1 MSSAATQKRLQSTQR
16 REERE
21 ARKRQKEL
29 EQLLK
34 EQAKL
39 SMQERARME
48 VEAHENLIEVLL
60 SVHRESSAPFDWM
73 ALMAALP
80 AHKAAGQDTEAYEKE
95 CAEWETMRSLSKR
108 VLGGDSQAYGEAL
121 SKLSSFGELST
132 LGSFIS
138 FRVEHAK
145 LIECE
150 LHVSGKNVIPTEV
163 KSLNSA
169 GKVVV
174 KTMPK
179 GRFHDLYQDYV
190 CGCVLRVAREVFAL
204 LPVDVVIV
212 TTMVPVVQASTG
224 LEATIPV
231 LSAAIPRELIDKL
244 DFSRLDPSDSMEN
257 FIHRG
262 DVMASRKSGEFTAI
276 VPLTAKDIPETGQP
290 CLSFEKMLNQV
301 REMRTT
307 LAKRLQTAPADDKST
322 QPI

>member
-1 MSSAATQKRLQSTQR
+1 MSSAATQKNIQSTQR

-39 SMQERARME
+39 SLQDRARME

-60 SVHRESSAPFDWM
+60 SVHRESSRHFDWM

-80 AHKAAGQDTEAYEKE
+80 VHKAMGQDEEAYLQEY
-95 CAEWETMRSLSKR
+95 AEWESMRSLSRR
-108 VLGGDSQAYGEAL
+108 VLAGDSQAYADAL
-121 SKLSSFGELST
+121 SKLSAFGELST

-150 LHVSGKNVIPTEV
+150 LHVCGKNVIPAEV
-163 KSLNSA
+163 KSLSSA
-169 GKVVV
+169 GKVIT
-174 KTMPK
+174 KAMPK

-212 TTMVPVVQASTG
+212 TTQVPVVQASTG
-224 LEATIPV
+224 QEANIPV
-231 LSAAIPRELIDKL
+231 LSAAIPREVVDKL
-244 DFSRLDPSDSMEN
+244 DFSRLDPSDSMES
-257 FIHRG
+257 FVHRG

-276 VPLTAKDIPETGQP
+276 VPLAAKDIAAADQSRS
-290 CLSFEKMLNQV
+290 SFEKALHQV
-301 REMRTT
+301 REMRTILARQLKTT
-307 LAKRLQTAPADDKST
+307 LAEDKST

>member
-1 MSSAATQKRLQSTQR
+1 MSWAATQKRIHATQR

-21 ARKRQKEL
+21 VRKRQKEL

-39 SMQERARME
+39 SLQERARME

-60 SVHRESSAPFDWM
+60 SVHRESSPHFDWM
-73 ALMAALP
+73 SLVASIP
-80 AHKAAGQDTEAYEKE
+80 VHKATGQDTEAYARDY
-95 CAEWETMRSLSKR
+95 AEWESMRSLSRR
-108 VLGGDSQAYGEAL
+108 VLSGDSQAYGDAL
-121 SKLSSFGELST
+121 SKLSAFGELST

-150 LHVSGKNVIPTEV
+150 LHVSGKNVIPAEV
-163 KSLNSA
+163 KSLSSA
-169 GKVVV
+169 GKVIT
-174 KTMPK
+174 KAMPK

-212 TTMVPVVQASTG
+212 TTLVPVVQASTG
-224 LEATIPV
+224 LETNIPV
-231 LSAAIPRELIDKL
+231 LSAAIPRGVIDKL

-257 FIHRG
+257 FVHRG

-276 VPLTAKDIPETGQP
+276 VPLAAKDIAATDQSRP
-290 CLSFEKMLNQV
+290 SFEKALHQV
-301 REMRTT
+301 REMRTILARQLKTT
-307 LAKRLQTAPADDKST
+307 LAEDKST
-322 QPI
+322 QSI

>member
-1 MSSAATQKRLQSTQR
+1 MQSTQR

-39 SMQERARME
+39 SLQERARME

-60 SVHRESSAPFDWM
+60 SVHRESSPHFDWM
-73 ALMAALP
+73 ALVAALP
-80 AHKAAGQDTEAYEKE
+80 VHKAKGQDAEAY
-95 CAEWETMRSLSKR
+95 ARDYADWESMRSLSRR
-108 VLGGDSQAYGEAL
+108 VLSGDSQAYADAL
-121 SKLSSFGELST
+121 SKLSAFGELST
-132 LGSFIS
+132 LGSSIS

-150 LHVSGKNVIPTEV
+150 LQVCGKNVIPAEV
-163 KSLNSA
+163 KSLSSV
-169 GKVVV
+169 GKVIT
-174 KTMPK
+174 KAMPK

-190 CGCVLRVAREVFAL
+190 CGCVLRVACEVFAL
-204 LPVDVVIV
+204 LPIDVVIV
-212 TTMVPVVQASTG
+212 TTLVPVVQASTG
-224 LEATIPV
+224 QEANIPV
-231 LSAAIPRELIDKL
+231 LSAAIPREVIDKL

-257 FIHRG
+257 FVHRG

-276 VPLTAKDIPETGQP
+276 VPLTAKDIAAVDQSRS
-290 CLSFEKMLNQV
+290 SFEKALHQV
-301 REMRTT
+301 REMRTILARQLKTT
-307 LAKRLQTAPADDKST
+307 LAEDKST